1 MIDSAR
7 PVAFCTDA
15 ELGYDRSRTVFK
27 AGDGLRLD
35 ESYRLAHLSLVNPGH
50 PDVIASMPGK
60 AYRLG
65 LHQRIHS
72 LVLPVAME
80 ALRASRAFRALEAEI
95 RSSAFAFKI
104 AWDVMERR
112 QDKLHATIAGSLGEG
127 DDPPVITT
135 EALEAMRALGPVA
148 VRIGGLF
155 SGNVNLGRLYLKI
168 YPEKRGGENMF
179 HRMQDILGRKRTDL
193 YVVGLYN
200 LTDHLTVAE
209 AGALADIVE
218 RGWREELLVLDA
230 ATLWLM
236 SSVDDLVLD
245 SRIESELRLSR

>member
-1 MIDSAR
+1 MIDA
-7 PVAFCTDA
+7 PTVEFCTDA
-15 ELGYDRSRTVFK
+15 ELAYDRSRTVFK

-35 ESYRLAHLSLVNPGH
+35 ETYRLAHLPLVNPRH
-50 PDVIASMPGK
+50 PDVIASVPGK
-60 AYRLG
+60 AYQRG

-72 LVLPVAME
+72 LVLPVPME
-80 ALRASRAFRALEAEI
+80 TLRSSPKLCALDAEI
-95 RSSAFAFKI
+95 RSSSFAPKI

-127 DDPPVITT
+127 DARPLIAAT
-135 EALEAMRALGPVA
+135 ALEALRALGPVA

-155 SGNVNLGRLYLKI
+155 SGNVNLGRLYLKA
-168 YPEKRGGENMF
+168 YPEKRGGENLF

-200 LTDHLTVAE
+200 LTDHLTAHE
-209 AGALADIVE
+209 AGVLADVVQ
-218 RGWREELLVLDA
+218 RWWREELLVFNTEA
-230 ATLWLM
+230 LWLM

-245 SRIESELRLSR
+245 SRIESELRLGR